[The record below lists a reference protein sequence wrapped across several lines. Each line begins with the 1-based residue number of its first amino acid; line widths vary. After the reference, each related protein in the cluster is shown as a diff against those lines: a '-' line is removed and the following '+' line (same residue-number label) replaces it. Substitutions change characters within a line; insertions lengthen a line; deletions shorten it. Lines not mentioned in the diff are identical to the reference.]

1 VRSDEVSTFV
11 RPFDNA
17 WLWLSIA
24 AGLALQCLVLYLP
37 ALQAG
42 FGTVGLSVRD
52 WLVCTAV
59 AMSVLAARELSKAA
73 FRASDRR
80 A

>member
-1 VRSDEVSTFV
+1 MR
-11 RPFDNA
+11 
-17 WLWLSIA
+17 LSIA
-24 AGLALQCLVLYLP
+24 AGRALPCLVIYRP
-37 ALQAG
+37 ALQAR

-52 WLVCTAV
+52 RLACAAV
-59 AMSVLAARELSKAA
+59 AMSLHAARERSKAA

>member
-11 RPFDNA
+11 RPSDNA
-17 WLWLSIA
+17 WPWLSIA
-24 AGLALQCLVLYLP
+24 AGLALPCLGIYRP
-37 ALQAG
+37 ALQARFATG
-42 FGTVGLSVRD
+42 GLSVRD
-52 WLVCTAV
+52 RLACAAV
-59 AMSVLAARELSKAA
+59 AMSVQAARERSKAA